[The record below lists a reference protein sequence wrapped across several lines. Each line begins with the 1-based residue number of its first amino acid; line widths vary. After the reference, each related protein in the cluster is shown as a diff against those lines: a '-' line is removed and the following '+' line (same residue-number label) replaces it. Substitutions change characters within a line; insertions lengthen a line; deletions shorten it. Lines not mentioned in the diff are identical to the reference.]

1 MIRLIRVVVGP
12 GTAVPVGADEDA
24 VSEFWTI
31 TGDDVRGSEHGAVVA
46 FEQGLLG
53 GDTHAIGL
61 ELLHDPCATVVV
73 GLAVHGARAK
83 VALGLAEG
91 VGTVCTEGRAYG
103 LGRDGV
109 VVRRRLLAEAA
120 GG

>member
-31 TGDDVRGSEHGAVVA
+31 TGDDVRGSEHGAVVT

-53 GDTHAIGL
+53 GDTHAIGF
-61 ELLHDPCATVVV
+61 ELLHDPRTTIFVSLTV
-73 GLAVHGARAK
+73 HRTRAK

-103 LGRDGV
+103 LGRDGIV
-109 VVRRRLLAEAA
+109 ARRCLLAETT
-120 GG
+120 